1 MRANASPRAATCMPP
16 TNDARLAQ
24 NVWKWMNNYGALIH
38 RSRTE
43 PSVPMQLRG
52 DDPSTANLE
61 YMYARQVGKAG
72 LVAPKAG
79 NINLD
84 LPSMSD
90 EDEFTELQKRVQLL

>member
-24 NVWKWMNNYGALIH
+24 NVWKWMNSWGALIH

-43 PSVPMQLRG
+43 PSVPMQRRG
-52 DDPSTANLE
+52 DDPEKANLE
-61 YMYARQVGKAG
+61 YIFARHVGETG
-72 LVAPKAG
+72 IVAPKAG